1 MSKINER
8 CAGIDVGKRFLLCC
22 VLTAAANEESSPRT
36 VRFDT
41 TVAALIRL
49 REWLLAE
56 RITHV
61 VMESTGS
68 YWVPIFNILEDH
80 FVVVL
85 ANPEEVKN
93 RKGHKTDR
101 KDAEHLAD
109 LLRHDHVR
117 SSYIPPKP
125 VRDLRDLTRRRLQ
138 LTEDATRERNRVQ
151 KLLEHVNVKIGNVLS
166 DIFGVSGLNML
177 LALLSGEATPEEI
190 AELARGQAKRKI
202 PQVIEALEGHRM
214 SDHERLLIRSC
225 LRHLAC
231 LEEEVEELDGEILRR
246 MQMPP
251 FEAAYR
257 LMQTLPGVGQLA
269 AASILAET
277 GTDLAPFPTADQ
289 MASWA
294 GLCPGN
300 RESAGTQKGG
310 QTTHGNSY
318 LRTALVQCAW
328 AATRKQGSVFQARFQ
343 QLSPR
348 RGQKRAIVA
357 VAHQMLTILYRMLK
371 QGIPFRGSETAPQQR
386 RRQRRAHHH
395 LRCLRRLGLAVQIV
409 AGTDLLNA

>member
-1 MSKINER
+1 MGKIIEC
-8 CAGIDVGKRFLLCC
+8 CAGIDIGKRFLLCC
-22 VLTAAANEESSPRT
+22 VLKGAAQEEPHSQT
-36 VRFDT
+36 LRFDV
-41 TVAALIRL
+41 TVPILKCL
-49 REWLLAE
+49 RDWLVSE
-56 RITHV
+56 KVTHV

-68 YWVPIFNILEDH
+68 YWIPVFNILEGH

-101 KDAEHLAD
+101 KDAEYLAE

-125 VRDLRDLTRRRLQ
+125 VRELRDLTRRRLQ
-138 LTEDATRERNRVQ
+138 LTQEATRERNRVQ
-151 KLLEHVNVKIGNVLS
+151 KLLEQVNVKIGNVLS
-166 DIFGVSGLNML
+166 DVFGVSGQNLL
-177 LALLSGEATPEEI
+177 LALLDGEVSPEQI
-190 AELARGQAKRKI
+190 GQLARGQARHKI
-202 PQVIEALEGHRM
+202 PQLIEAVEGNRM

-231 LEEEVEELDGEILRR
+231 LQEEVEELDSEILRR
-246 MQMPP
+246 MHAAP
-251 FEAAYR
+251 FQHAFL
-257 LMQTLPGVGQLA
+257 LMQTIPGVGQLA

-277 GTDLAPFPTADQ
+277 GTDLSPFPTAEQ

-300 RESAGTQKGG
+300 RESAGIQKRAH
-310 QTTHGNSY
+310 TMHGNPY

-328 AATRKQGSVFQARFQ
+328 AAIRKQESVFQSRFQ

-357 VAHQMLTILYRMLK
+357 VAHQMLIILYCMLK
-371 QGIPFRGSETAPQQR
+371 LGVPFAVRRMHPSNGGGSGGRIITSAVC
-386 RRQRRAHHH
+386 AG
-395 LRCLRRLGLAVQIV
+395 LGSPFKWYQPRKIR
-409 AGTDLLNA
+409 